1 MKVEMGE
8 SLCYSYLRHVKSC
21 WLVQTNWKSSEHWKT
36 YRSGDDLEEMYRN
49 MKRKFDRDG
58 GVFKKTKT
66 ASQFMKQGEI
76 DVIGI
81 DQDGGV
87 HALDVAFH
95 ESGLLYGDGDDNRV
109 LKKLLRT
116 HMLLHAYGPPET
128 KFHIYFVLPK
138 VIVRYQNLLEVTFQT
153 LRTEYPETD
162 WNLIAND
169 DFTDQVLHATLEK
182 TAEVADTAELF
193 ARAAKL
199 MNLSGM
205 LKTRERNVSIDSTNK
220 DSSAAG
226 DKIQPLVKAL
236 MRTLLDDHPT
246 LLDKSDL
253 CNLMHKAYCAR
264 ELGLKISNLPLLR
277 RKESGRNISGRGRY
291 WKELYAGKF
300 YVCSQWAKANHVS
313 NARCLSR
320 FADQIAG
327 ERPNDPGIPAL
338 RAHIQALYDY
348 TQ

>member
-21 WLVQTNWKSSEHWKT
+21 WLVQTNWKSSQHWKT

-49 MKRKFDRDG
+49 MKGKFDRDG
-58 GVFKKTKT
+58 EVFKKTKT

-81 DQDGGV
+81 DQEGGV

-95 ESGLLYGDGDDNRV
+95 ESGLLYGDGNDNRV

-116 HMLLHAYGPPET
+116 YMLLCAYCPRET
-128 KFHIYFVLPK
+128 RSFIYFVLPR
-138 VIVRYQNLLEVTFQT
+138 VIVRYQRLLEETFQA

-169 DFTDQVLHATLEK
+169 DFTNQVLHPTLEK

-205 LKTRERNVSIDSTNK
+205 VKTQERIVAVGRANKEVRADGHNV
-220 DSSAAG
+220 
-226 DKIQPLVKAL
+226 QPLVKAL
-236 MRTLLDDHPT
+236 MKTLLEEHPT
-246 LLDKSDL
+246 LLDDSDRS
-253 CNLMHKAYCAR
+253 NLMDANYCATV
-264 ELGLKISNLPLLR
+264 LGLRINNLPLLR
-277 RKESGRNISGRGRY
+277 SIESGREIKGHSRY
-291 WKELYAGKF
+291 WKNLYSGKF
-300 YVCSQWAKANHVS
+300 YVCSQWWKTFHIA
-313 NARCLSR
+313 NARYLSS
-320 FADQIAG
+320 FAGDIT
-327 ERPNDPGIPAL
+327 EKRPNHPGIPAL
-338 RAHIQALYDY
+338 RAHIQALQDY
-348 TQ
+348 AL